1 MEKEVMLVVLKG
13 KSKFDLVFVSN
24 YGYDQTSMH
33 VKNSNFNYLILLQ
46 PIIRPT
52 IVCNYEDSCLIMYK

>member
-1 MEKEVMLVVLKG
+1 MLVVLKG

-33 VKNSNFNYLILLQ
+33 VINSNFNYLILLQ
-46 PIIRPT
+46 PIIT